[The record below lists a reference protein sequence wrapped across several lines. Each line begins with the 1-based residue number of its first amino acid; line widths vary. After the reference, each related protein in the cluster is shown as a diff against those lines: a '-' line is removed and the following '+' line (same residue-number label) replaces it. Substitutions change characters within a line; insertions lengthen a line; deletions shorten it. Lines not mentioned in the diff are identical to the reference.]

1 MRNLSQD
8 EYNIIYNAYVNEKR
22 GLKYCSSLIKSS
34 PELVKRELS
43 LHGVK
48 LRNRKEAAVISNKN
62 REKKKNKDFFK
73 TQSHDMSWLLGFL
86 ASDGSI
92 SKRDNTIKIAL
103 AQKDVEILYKIK
115 DLLQLEDTE
124 VKIYTNNE
132 GYDCCSL
139 SWSCEEHKKDLAKYF
154 IVPAKTFIL
163 KPPSLLEDEYK
174 IDYIRGYFDGD
185 GSINLI
191 ANTNGRGNG
200 NLRWQICSATP
211 EILEW
216 IVNIL
221 DELYNIPKVNIQK
234 YKNKD
239 LYYIQYSSSSTR
251 KIYQVLYNSSIMF
264 LDRKKKHFEEIM
276 KIVRPIK

>member
-48 LRNRKEAAVISNKN
+48 LRNRKEATVISNKN

-73 TQSHDMSWLLGFL
+73 IQSHDMSWLLGFL

-103 AQKDVEILYKIK
+103 AQKDAEILYKIK
-115 DLLQLEDTE
+115 SLLQLEDTE

-163 KPPSLLEDEYK
+163 KPPCLLEDEYK

-191 ANTNGRGNG
+191 SNTNGRGNG

-216 IVNIL
+216 IVNTL

-276 KIVRPIK
+276 KIVHPIK

>member
-1 MRNLSQD
+1 
-8 EYNIIYNAYVNEKR
+8 
-22 GLKYCSSLIKSS
+22 
-34 PELVKRELS
+34 
-43 LHGVK
+43 
-48 LRNRKEAAVISNKN
+48 
-62 REKKKNKDFFK
+62 
-73 TQSHDMSWLLGFL
+73 MSWLLGFL

-92 SKRDNTIKIAL
+92 SKRDNMIKIAL

-115 DLLQLEDTE
+115 NLLQLEDTE

-163 KPPSLLEDEYK
+163 KPPCLLEDKYK

-191 ANTNGRGNG
+191 SNANGRGNG
-200 NLRWQICSATP
+200 SLRWQVCSATP

-216 IVNIL
+216 IVNTL

-276 KIVRPIK
+276 EIVRPIK